1 MGIAYNVVR
10 LPEELAKLM
19 VAAQSL
25 CSTYTLTGR
34 PSITRK
40 TNAKGKTYRHVNF
53 LGVLAVDPDRH
64 AMEAKRRTRS
74 RLERNGWQHELSRAE
89 RAELQ
94 RESHTAASRAETYK
108 RLAGEAMKTASELAS
123 SQAALRQL
131 DAHWHSLGVQPQ
143 STFPMGM
150 RYVLSPDYAA
160 VLKAYTRVRELAE
173 RAGIGGESL
182 DELHR
187 ISVLHASAVYERWC
201 LVKIISVLIEDFDF
215 EPNPGWQEI
224 VIRAVTGRP
233 DSVSLLFNRKDIG
246 ISAILEIQP
255 VLANGRRPDFRLR
268 FNTADSGDVGA
279 IVMDAKFRTRWQRGE
294 LADLLVELVDGKGY
308 GGKRDRVFILQPQ
321 AYAVSEP
328 SSPLA
333 WGRHCDYGQKSPT
346 NHRTGSIQL
355 AAGAQGSGAQQNL
368 RRLIAMGL
376 QAVFPTPPSPEEVY
390 NGNSTSCCIRCGT
403 KHEAVDIQRRRA
415 RSGRDY
421 WFLNCGNCSMQTV
434 RTHCYACD
442 APLFKNGTDLTY
454 HRTLAEQITNVMC
467 PSCGAYFDKDFFAGA
482 FSATE

>member
-1 MGIAYNVVR
+1 
-10 LPEELAKLM
+10 
-19 VAAQSL
+19 
-25 CSTYTLTGR
+25 
-34 PSITRK
+34 
-40 TNAKGKTYRHVNF
+40 
-53 LGVLAVDPDRH
+53 
-64 AMEAKRRTRS
+64 
-74 RLERNGWQHELSRAE
+74 
-89 RAELQ
+89 
-94 RESHTAASRAETYK
+94 
-108 RLAGEAMKTASELAS
+108 MKSASELAS
-123 SQAALRQL
+123 SQAALRQQ

-187 ISVLHASAVYERWC
+187 ISILHASAVYERWC

-294 LADLLVELVDGKGY
+294 LANLLVELVDGKGY

-333 WGRHCDYGQKSPT
+333 WGQHCDYGQESPT

-376 QAVFPTPPSPEEVY
+376 QAVFPTPSSPEEVY
-390 NGNSTSCCIRCGT
+390 NGNSTSCCIRCGN
-403 KHEAVDIQRRRA
+403 KHEAVDIKRRQTR
-415 RSGRDY
+415 RGRDY
-421 WFLNCGNCSMQTV
+421 WLLNCGNCSMETV
-434 RTHCYACD
+434 RTHCYDCD
-442 APLFKNGTDLTY
+442 ATLFKNGTDLTY

-467 PSCGAYFDKDFFAGA
+467 PSCGAYFDKDFLAGA
-482 FSATE
+482 PSATE